1 MVDVSL
7 MSGSLSFGGR
17 MMSRGSVGGSEFLV
31 RELLLPLSWDQAGR
45 MVVWWRP

>member
-17 MMSRGSVGGSEFLV
+17 MMSRGSVGGSESW